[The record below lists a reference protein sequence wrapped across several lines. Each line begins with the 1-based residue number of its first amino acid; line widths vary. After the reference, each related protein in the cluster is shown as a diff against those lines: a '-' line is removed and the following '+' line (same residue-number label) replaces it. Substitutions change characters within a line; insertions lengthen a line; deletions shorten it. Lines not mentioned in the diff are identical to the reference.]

1 MTNDEEL
8 LPKIRSFL
16 SAGKYRIRIHAVR
29 HMIEEG
35 FTERDIIAAIVGK
48 SRILEDYSEESR
60 CLIMGYFRLSDKIR
74 CPLHV
79 VCDYSNADVLD
90 IVTTYIPE
98 KPWWNTP
105 IKRGRIK

>member
-1 MTNDEEL
+1 MIDDEEL
-8 LPKIRSFL
+8 LPKIRNL
-16 SAGKYRIRIHAVR
+16 ISARKYRIRLHAVR
-29 HMIEEG
+29 HMVEEG
-35 FTERDIIAAIVGK
+35 FTERDIIAAIGGK

-79 VCDYSNADVLD
+79 VCDYSDSNVLD

-98 KPWWNTP
+98 KPWWSTP
-105 IKRGRIK
+105 RKRGRNK